1 MQISRKNWQKY
12 IDKLDKINSSAAQ
25 AITRYIDKHGLDDV
39 DDLIRYANLVV
50 QQYGNASASLS
61 ALMYD
66 MVVDAS
72 GLSLPPAEA
81 ATLANIGEVAKTING
96 VLKTSQNKD
105 EIAGAVSRHVKKAGA
120 DTTLKNAYRDGGE
133 FAWIPSG
140 DTCAY
145 CLSLASL
152 GWVNISKERAKMGY
166 QYAEHIHSNCNCTYA
181 VRFSERDGVAGYN
194 PEKYQNMIN
203 SALEAQD
210 EGSFDDYVGRQ
221 MNPEVINAVRRQNYA
236 KNKEQINA
244 QKRDAYEKRQELN
257 SSAAEESNVE

>member
-12 IDKLDKINSSAAQ
+12 IDKLEKINNTASQS
-25 AITRYIDKHGLDDV
+25 IIRYIDKHGLDDV
-39 DDLIRYANLVV
+39 DDLIRYANMVV

-81 ATLANIGEVAKTING
+81 ATLSNIGEVAKTING
-96 VLKTSQNKD
+96 VLKTSKNKD

-120 DTTLKNAYRDGGE
+120 DTTLQNTYRDGGQY
-133 FAWIPSG
+133 AWIPSG
-140 DTCAY
+140 DSCAY

-152 GWVNISKERAKMGY
+152 GWVNVSKERAKMGY

-181 VRFSERDGVAGYN
+181 VRFNDNDGVAGYN
-194 PEKYQNMIN
+194 PEKYQKMIN
-203 SALEAQD
+203 SALEEQGEAD
-210 EGSFDDYVGRQ
+210 FDDFNGKQ
-221 MNPEVINAVRRQNYA
+221 MNPDVINAVRRQNYA
-236 KNKEQINA
+236 KNKDEINA
-244 QKRDAYEKRQELN
+244 QKREAYALRQE
-257 SSAAEESNVE
+257 AEETE